1 MGVDELD
8 EMPYVRGEVQGGDQ
22 VVQKRSSVL
31 ECTAIDAPQFEG
43 HTEAWCVVNCYG
55 VYCPAAFC
63 DCTDTNTL
71 VEESDGRIHEATV
84 PTVSVEGVDADIN
97 MECVMAHC
105 KDEFTTCQSRE
116 GGLPVTMEE
125 LQMDEHC
132 VELIGCVAANDCEAE
147 TEQEVANEGD
157 SGKQADVYEQEF
169 IAVLMYDFEGV
180 FSDDPSTSLASR
192 SDHIME
198 AIAREGASY
207 NTSARRATK
216 VRKGYMDEYDGFSVR
231 ETIVDSYALTQLND
245 DAVLTVANAPLIR
258 PNLLKPEWSK
268 KQQKLLVKSMIDRM
282 SAFMGADVSNYVFQ
296 LTYLNNDGDMKLR
309 FNLKYERLDKDD
321 YLQNQIMGALMEGA
335 DSSSNSSVELDFC
348 AKANLTE
355 GELKVCGPMMVG
367 SFQITS
373 VPFYRPATEA
383 PTPVPIPYK
392 PPSNSGDRSAL
403 FGSFLEE
410 GAEAAYS
417 VQGSMTLAGTD
428 AADFEMYLEEPF
440 KIALALQIE
449 GITAD
454 DVVVQTTE
462 YEVLDSVGRRLQD
475 GAVMPRQGYYVI
487 IDYAVQTDEEALANK
502 AADFF
507 QSLASSDDVLLVF
520 LSDFRDKTVAQRGL
534 STAQKNRFRI
544 LIRTENIL
552 NVQYIGASE
561 HKKDNT
567 MLPIIITIVVVIVLG
582 GIFAFIYKRRRQ
594 ARQKRTRKL
603 NTVVPHSGNELAPA
617 PGDAKPPKTNPGM
630 SHDAQYVGWFVVLI
644 VAIVVIVVLVA
655 R

>member
-1 MGVDELD
+1 MVVDELD
-8 EMPYVRGEVQGGDQ
+8 EMPYVLGEVEGGDQ
-22 VVQKRSSVL
+22 VVQKRSAVL

-43 HTEAWCVVNCYG
+43 HTEAWCVGNCYG

-63 DCTDTNTL
+63 DCKDTSTL
-71 VEESDGRIHEATV
+71 VEDSDGEIREAKN
-84 PTVSVEGVDADIN
+84 PTVSVEGVEAAID

-105 KDEFTTCQSRE
+105 SDEFTTCQSRE
-116 GGLPVTMEE
+116 GGLPVTMEG
-125 LQMDEHC
+125 LQMDENC
-132 VELIGCVAANDCEAE
+132 VELIGCVGTHDCEAKAE
-147 TEQEVANEGD
+147 AEVAAEG
-157 SGKQADVYEQEF
+157 GGATQAGIYEQEF

-180 FSDDPSTSLASR
+180 FSDDPSTSLAAR

-207 NTSARRATK
+207 NTSARKATS
-216 VRKGYMDEYDGFSVR
+216 VRKGYMDAYDGFSVR
-231 ETIVDSYALTQLND
+231 ETIVDSYAMTQLND
-245 DAVLTVANAPLIR
+245 DTALSVASSPLIR

-268 KQQKLLVKSMIDRM
+268 KQQKLLVKRMIERM

-321 YLQNQIMGALMEGA
+321 YLQNQIMGALMEGS
-335 DSSSNSSVELDFC
+335 DGSSNSSVQLDFC

-410 GAEAAYS
+410 DAEAAFS

-428 AADFEMYLEEPF
+428 AADFEMYLEDPF
-440 KIALALQIE
+440 MVALAMQIE

-454 DVVVQTTE
+454 EVAVQTTE

-475 GAVMPRQGYYVI
+475 GAVMPRKGYYVI
-487 IDYAVQTDEEALANK
+487 IDYAVQTDDEELANK

-507 QSLASSDDVLLVF
+507 QKLASDDSVLQQF
-520 LSDFRDKTVAQRGL
+520 LSDFRDKTLAQRGL
-534 STAQKNRFRI
+534 SSFQKNKYRI
-544 LIRTENIL
+544 LISPQNIL

-561 HKKDNT
+561 HKKNKKWV
-567 MLPIIITIVVVIVLG
+567 PIVIAVSVVLVL
-582 GIFAFIYKRRRQ
+582 AFVLACACRCRRRSQ
-594 ARQKRTRKL
+594 RKKSGKL
-603 NTVVPHSGNELAPA
+603 NTVVPYSGNELAP
-617 PGDAKPPKTNPGM
+617 GKPKQSSGIFQFM
-630 SHDAQYVGWFVVLI
+630 GWFVVLI
-644 VAIVVIVVLVA
+644 VAVLVIVALVA
-655 R
+655 NM